1 MPTQQNYV
9 NEQNVDGVDYDIH
22 DKRLDMPTDMS
33 QTFTH
38 VTVFDE
44 QGNPGK
50 ADKDAFGDMIDT
62 SPRVVQQT
70 ATSVNIDP
78 NVLNLWGSV
87 NSLNILLAT
96 AQTGRMNEY
105 MMQFTVGSADFALSL
120 PSDVRWVEEPTWEQG
135 STYQV
140 SIVNSLAIYAGWEEA
155 PANQTEEEEETT

>member
-9 NEQNVDGVDYDIH
+9 NEMNTDGVDYDIH

-33 QTFTH
+33 ETFTH

-44 QGNPGK
+44 QGTPGK

-87 NSLNILLAT
+87 GSLNILLAT

-140 SIVNSLAIYAGWEEA
+140 SIVNNLAIYAGWEEA